1 MPDGKRAAAEIS
13 LTENQVKMILRI
25 DNSSSLSHS
34 VTRRLD
40 DEVIRGLR
48 LANQGANLVV
58 RDLSGGIG

>member
-1 MPDGKRAAAEIS
+1 
-13 LTENQVKMILRI
+13 MILRI